1 MLLVRLKMVLKQTV
15 YIAVRLQKESLGDRN
30 YNLNLRTSSNSGLM
44 ESRCNSS
51 AIACMLN
58 RFFVL
63 EAQFYD
69 LSEKIFRYEV
79 IHEY

>member
-1 MLLVRLKMVLKQTV
+1 MALKYTIHVVTLLE
-15 YIAVRLQKESLGDRN
+15 KESLGDRN

-69 LSEKIFRYEV
+69 LLEKIFRYEV
-79 IHEY
+79 THEY